1 MLTGRCYM
9 LPMKS
14 FTLGK
19 VHIRHTGLMYQQG
32 LSYEAKGNVPEEC
45 GETNEKH
52 LVAKD
57 VNRCADPT
65 IIALHYFTLW
75 HPCHSPKTLALE
87 FPMLNLSSSLRPQV
101 TLSKRALLSM
111 AVVFYP
117 CMNKTLCPLEKK
129 SPFKCG
135 WKEFLK
141 LFSHVD
147 RNAHKRLMLKKNTVL
162 NLVLGIATAYFIS
175 NNFQE
180 SNWVSHYSYFLTSC
194 VFLFNLLLH
203 VL

>member
-9 LPMKS
+9 LPMRS

-101 TLSKRALLSM
+101 TLSMRALLSM
-111 AVVFYP
+111 AVAFYP
-117 CMNKTLCPLEKK
+117 CMNKILCPLEKK
-129 SPFKCG
+129 AHLNVAEKR
-135 WKEFLK
+135 FLNC
-141 LFSHVD
+141 SH
-147 RNAHKRLMLKKNTVL
+147 MLT
-162 NLVLGIATAYFIS
+162 
-175 NNFQE
+175 E
-180 SNWVSHYSYFLTSC
+180 MLTKDLC
-194 VFLFNLLLH
+194 
-203 VL
+203 